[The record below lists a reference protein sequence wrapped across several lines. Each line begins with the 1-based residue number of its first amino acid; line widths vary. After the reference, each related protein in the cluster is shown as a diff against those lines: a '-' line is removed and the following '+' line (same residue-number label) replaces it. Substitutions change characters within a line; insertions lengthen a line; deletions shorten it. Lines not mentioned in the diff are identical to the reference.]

1 MANLTSACILLIMV
15 EITVQIPD
23 ENAQLLE
30 NRARQL
36 GISPEELAGNLLVG
50 AIAGVSEEFKRL
62 VGEELEENA
71 ELYRRL
77 S

>member
-1 MANLTSACILLIMV
+1 MV

-36 GISPEELAGNLLVG
+36 GISPEELAG